1 MQILMRLLISGLS
14 VIITS
19 YILPGVKVDS
29 LLTAIIVGVV
39 LGIVNS
45 VIKPILILLTL
56 PVTIMT
62 LGLFTLV
69 INGLLVLLTS
79 SLVPGFRVENF
90 WWAVLF
96 SIVISLVSWFLNSLT
111 K

>member
-1 MQILMRLLISGLS
+1 MRLLISGLS